1 MRRRGLPLAGQQV
14 LITGGGSGLGRRMA
28 LLAADRGA
36 WVAVWDLD
44 LAAAESTCTQITTRG
59 GAARAAGVDVS
70 DEQAVQAA
78 AEQAGPVDVLVNNA
92 GIVSG
97 GALLENSSAQVRRT
111 FEVNVLALY
120 WTTRAL
126 LPGMLDRD
134 RGTVV
139 NLASAAGLAGVA
151 RQTDYSASKHAVVG
165 FTESLRAELRTAG
178 VTGVRTLLVCP
189 YYVDTGMFTGVR
201 TKFPRLL
208 PILSEEKVARAIL
221 DAVEAGRQQYI
232 APLLARLV
240 PIGRVLPVRAF
251 DAMMDFFGINQTMD
265 HFVGQAGRQPTEP
278 DVRR

>member
-1 MRRRGLPLAGQQV
+1 MRRRRLPLTGRQV

-28 LLAADRGA
+28 LLAAARGA
-36 WVAVWDLD
+36 RVRVWDLD
-44 LAAAESTCTQITTRG
+44 LGAAEGTCEQVLATG
-59 GAARAAGVDVS
+59 GAASADAVDVS
-70 DEQAVQAA
+70 DEAAVQAA
-78 AEQAGPVDVLVNNA
+78 AEKAGPVDVLVNNA

-97 GALLENSSAQVRRT
+97 GALLENSSSQVRRT
-111 FEVNVLALY
+111 FAVNVLALY

-126 LPGMLDRD
+126 LPGMLERGT
-134 RGTVV
+134 GTVV

-178 VTGVRTLLVCP
+178 VNGVRTLLVCP
-189 YYVDTGMFTGVR
+189 YYVDTGMFAGVR

-208 PILSEEKVARAIL
+208 PILQEEKVARAVL
-221 DAVEAGRQQYI
+221 DAVEAGREQYI
-232 APLLARLV
+232 TPLLARLV

-265 HFVGQAGRQPTEP
+265 HFTGQAGRQPITP
-278 DVRR
+278 DAPR